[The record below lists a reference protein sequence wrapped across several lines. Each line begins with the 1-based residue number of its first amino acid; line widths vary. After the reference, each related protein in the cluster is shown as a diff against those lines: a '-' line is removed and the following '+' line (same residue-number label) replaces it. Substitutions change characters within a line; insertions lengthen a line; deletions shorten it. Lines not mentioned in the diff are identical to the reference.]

1 IVESFRRR
9 THPLLGSASPV
20 ELSLCSALHRCP
32 RRWVSGL
39 ASSPPSRCC
48 PRRWLNH
55 DFSVAEN
62 SISLVGRGFSVP
74 PSRPGSGG
82 CSAVTLL
89 ATTKCYNFV
98 NLSSTREPFLITI
111 ESMYLALKYSVLA
124 SILSMS
130 FCSRMFKLFLF

>member
-1 IVESFRRR
+1 VHFPALNSNSPGIVESFR
-9 THPLLGSASPV
+9 HPTQPLARLCIAV
-20 ELSLCSALHRCP
+20 ELSLCSALRRCP

-39 ASSPPSRCC
+39 ASSPPSRRC

-62 SISLVGRGFSVP
+62 SICLVGRGFSVP

-89 ATTKCYNFV
+89 ATTKCYNVV

-111 ESMYLALKYSVLA
+111 K
-124 SILSMS
+124 
-130 FCSRMFKLFLF
+130 